1 MIAKI
6 IPLIML
12 PIITRLIPDPSF
24 YGLFDL
30 SNTIT
35 SFGTAFA
42 IMGMY
47 DAMFRYFFEKEDLDY
62 RRDICSTTLVFTT
75 VTSILVFFLMLIF
88 HEELAVYVSQI
99 ANMVY

>member
-1 MIAKI
+1 MNKFKLFMDNFLVYGLGSMIAKI

-47 DAMFRYFFEKEDLDY
+47 NGTM
-62 RRDICSTTLVFTT
+62 
-75 VTSILVFFLMLIF
+75 
-88 HEELAVYVSQI
+88 
-99 ANMVY
+99 N